1 MNLKQK
7 YDLVSKKGLYK
18 SMKCFSIDLD
28 GTLLNSSHQIPEE
41 NFKVL
46 QDLQAQGHTI
56 IINTGRAVED
66 VIKFEEIQ
74 KLQAPIISINGT
86 VIYSSTQEVLY
97 EASLPVEIYKEI
109 LPILQD
115 LGLWVMVYTN
125 QGGFPCRNPEIQDK
139 NDDEIGSIFADYDYN
154 QILEKENLKIYKVMA
169 VSRRDELEKI
179 DKAKQTIDGKFEL
192 SWASSHPNN
201 VEFTSVEANK
211 GRALLRYQKLT
222 DTEFDE
228 IFAFGD
234 GGNDLEQFKVASTS
248 VAMENAPFTIKQEA
262 DVVTKTND
270 ENGFAY
276 AIQHLINL

>member
-7 YDLVSKKGLYK
+7 YNLVSKKGLYTR
-18 SMKCFSIDLD
+18 MKCFSIDLD

-97 EASLPVEIYKEI
+97 EASLPVETYKEI

-115 LGLWVMVYTN
+115 IGLWVMVYTN

-139 NDDEIGSIFADYDYN
+139 SDDDIEPIFANYDYN

-169 VSRRDELEKI
+169 VSRHDELEKI
-179 DKAKQTIDGKFEL
+179 DNAKQAIDGNFEFL
-192 SWASSHPNN
+192 GLHHIRIMSNSPQLKQIKEGLYYAIKSLQIPNLMRFSHLETVAMILNSLKWPQPLLPW
-201 VEFTSVEANK
+201 K
-211 GRALLRYQKLT
+211 MLLLRLNK
-222 DTEFDE
+222 
-228 IFAFGD
+228 
-234 GGNDLEQFKVASTS
+234 KR
-248 VAMENAPFTIKQEA
+248 M
-262 DVVTKTND
+262 
-270 ENGFAY
+270 
-276 AIQHLINL
+276 

>member
-7 YDLVSKKGLYK
+7 YNLVSKKGLYTR
-18 SMKCFSIDLD
+18 MKCFSIDLD

-86 VIYSSTQEVLY
+86 VLYSSTSEVLY

-211 GRALLRYQKLT
+211 GTALLRYQKLT

-234 GGNDLEQFKVASTS
+234 GGNDLEQFKVATTS

-276 AIQHLINL
+276 AVQHLINL

>member
-1 MNLKQK
+1 
-7 YDLVSKKGLYK
+7 
-18 SMKCFSIDLD
+18 MKCFSIDLD

-97 EASLPVEIYKEI
+97 EASLPVETYKEI

-115 LGLWVMVYTN
+115 IGLWVMVYTN

-139 NDDEIGSIFADYDYN
+139 SDDAIESIFANYDYN

-169 VSRRDELEKI
+169 VSRHDELDKI
-179 DKAKQTIDGKFEL
+179 DRAKQAIHGNFEL

-234 GGNDLEQFKVASTS
+234 GGNDLEQFKVATTS

-276 AIQHLINL
+276 AVQHLINL

>member
-1 MNLKQK
+1 LKQK
-7 YDLVSKKGLYK
+7 YNLVSKKGLYTR
-18 SMKCFSIDLD
+18 MKCFSIDLD
-28 GTLLNSSHQIPEE
+28 GTLLNTSHQIPEE

-97 EASLPVEIYKEI
+97 EASLPVETYKEI

-115 LGLWVMVYTN
+115 IGLWVMVYTN

-139 NDDEIGSIFADYDYN
+139 NDDEIGPIFADYDYN

-169 VSRRDELEKI
+169 VSRHDELDKI
-179 DKAKQTIDGKFEL
+179 DRAKQAIHGNFEL

-211 GRALLRYQKLT
+211 GTALLRYQKLT

-234 GGNDLEQFKVASTS
+234 GGNDLEQFKVATTS

-270 ENGFAY
+270 EDGFAY

>member
-7 YDLVSKKGLYK
+7 YDWVSKKGLYK
-18 SMKCFSIDLD
+18 RMKCFSIDLD

-115 LGLWVMVYTN
+115 LDYGLWFIRIKVDFHVETLRFKIKLMMKLN
-125 QGGFPCRNPEIQDK
+125 LF
-139 NDDEIGSIFADYDYN
+139 S
-154 QILEKENLKIYKVMA
+154 QIM
-169 VSRRDELEKI
+169 
-179 DKAKQTIDGKFEL
+179 TIIKF
-192 SWASSHPNN
+192 
-201 VEFTSVEANK
+201 
-211 GRALLRYQKLT
+211 
-222 DTEFDE
+222 
-228 IFAFGD
+228 
-234 GGNDLEQFKVASTS
+234 
-248 VAMENAPFTIKQEA
+248 
-262 DVVTKTND
+262 
-270 ENGFAY
+270 
-276 AIQHLINL
+276 

>member
-1 MNLKQK
+1 MMIRFCRKE
-7 YDLVSKKGLYK
+7 LYK

-139 NDDEIGSIFADYDYN
+139 NDDEIGSIFANYDYN

-169 VSRRDELEKI
+169 VSRRDELERI
-179 DKAKQTIDGKFEL
+179 DKAKRQTIVLENLNYHGLHHIRIMLNSPQLKLIKEGLYYAIKSLQIPNLMRF
-192 SWASSHPNN
+192 SHLEM
-201 VEFTSVEANK
+201 VEMIQNSLK
-211 GRALLRYQKLT
+211 WPQLLLPWKMLLLRLNK
-222 DTEFDE
+222 
-228 IFAFGD
+228 
-234 GGNDLEQFKVASTS
+234 KR
-248 VAMENAPFTIKQEA
+248 M
-262 DVVTKTND
+262 
-270 ENGFAY
+270 
-276 AIQHLINL
+276 

>member
-7 YDLVSKKGLYK
+7 YDCVSKKGLYTR
-18 SMKCFSIDLD
+18 MKCFSIDLD

-97 EASLPVEIYKEI
+97 EASLPVETYKEI

-115 LGLWVMVYTN
+115 IGLWVMVYTN

-139 NDDEIGSIFADYDYN
+139 SDDAIEPIFAEYDYN

-169 VSRRDELEKI
+169 VSRHDELDKI
-179 DKAKQTIDGKFEL
+179 DRAKQAIHGKFEL

-211 GRALLRYQKLT
+211 GKALLRYQKLT

-234 GGNDLEQFKVASTS
+234 GGNDLEQFKVATTS

-262 DVVTKTND
+262 DVVTTTND

-276 AIQHLINL
+276 AVQHLINL

>member
-7 YDLVSKKGLYK
+7 YDCVSKKGLYTR
-18 SMKCFSIDLD
+18 MKCFSIDLD

-46 QDLQAQGHTI
+46 QDLQDQGHTI

-97 EASLPVEIYKEI
+97 EASLPVETYKEI

-115 LGLWVMVYTN
+115 IGLWVMVYTN

-139 NDDEIGSIFADYDYN
+139 SDDEIGSIFADYDYN
-154 QILEKENLKIYKVMA
+154 
-169 VSRRDELEKI
+169 
-179 DKAKQTIDGKFEL
+179 
-192 SWASSHPNN
+192 
-201 VEFTSVEANK
+201 K
-211 GRALLRYQKLT
+211 GTALLRYQKLT

-234 GGNDLEQFKVASTS
+234 GGNDLEQFKVATTS

-276 AIQHLINL
+276 AVQQLINL

>member
-1 MNLKQK
+1 MMIRFCRKE
-7 YDLVSKKGLYK
+7 LYK

-139 NDDEIGSIFADYDYN
+139 NDDEIGPIFADYDYN

-179 DKAKQTIDGKFEL
+179 NKAKQTIDGKFEL

-234 GGNDLEQFKVASTS
+234 GGNDLEQFKVATTS

-262 DVVTKTND
+262 DVVTMTND

-276 AIQHLINL
+276 AVQHLINL